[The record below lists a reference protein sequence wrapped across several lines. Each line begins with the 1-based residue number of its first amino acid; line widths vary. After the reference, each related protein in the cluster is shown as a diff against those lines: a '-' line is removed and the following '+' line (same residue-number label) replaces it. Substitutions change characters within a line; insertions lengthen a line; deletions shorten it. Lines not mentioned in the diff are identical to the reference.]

1 MHANSG
7 RFCLTSD
14 LWTTRNKLV
23 FFSLT
28 VHYIDSN
35 WNLNKRIITF
45 KMLESPHMGY
55 NIANLI
61 GEKLQY
67 WGISDKIFSTTLDNA
82 TNTDT
87 AEMLKKIIKNK
98 LTFTWYIILN
108 MFLCTYFE
116 YNYSIWFIKFII
128 IC

>member
-1 MHANSG
+1 
-7 RFCLTSD
+7 
-14 LWTTRNKLV
+14 
-23 FFSLT
+23 
-28 VHYIDSN
+28 
-35 WNLNKRIITF
+35 
-45 KMLESPHMGY
+45 MLESPHTGY

-87 AEMLKKIIKNK
+87 AEMLKKNYKIIKNK

-128 IC
+128 IY